1 MNLYNENGD
10 FIIIIYLTT
19 EKTISVENIKYPSI
33 FCPLFSPGDSDRVFI
48 VKHDD
53 SVDPKQNKAKL
64 SYGSTE
70 SNDYYS
76 EKINLTV
83 ERNIV

>member
-1 MNLYNENGD
+1 M
-10 FIIIIYLTT
+10 
-19 EKTISVENIKYPSI
+19 
-33 FCPLFSPGDSDRVFI
+33 
-48 VKHDD
+48 KHDD

-70 SNDYYS
+70 ANDYYS